1 MIDRRRFL
9 EIGFLSVG
17 ILLFEGSKLH
27 SVVKPIDT
35 IATLQYDLFPKNS
48 FAPDIDLA
56 HFGDYLENVI
66 LKHSRIREIDKEFL
80 INGAKWLNEE
90 AIKLY
95 GKNYTLLSK
104 TQREMTLQKI
114 SQTKWGDRWL
124 YDIFSY
130 LIEALLGDPIYGINQ
145 DEVGWRWLG
154 FKGGVPRPK
163 KAYL

>member
-1 MIDRRRFL
+1 LINRRRFL
-9 EIGFLSVG
+9 EFGFLSVG
-17 ILLFEGSKLH
+17 ILLFEGNKLH

-35 IATLQYDLFPKNS
+35 ILTLQYDLFPKS
-48 FAPDIDLA
+48 RFAPDINLA
-56 HFGDYLENVI
+56 HFGSYLENVI

-80 INGAKWLNEE
+80 INGTKWLNEE

-95 GKNYTLLSK
+95 GKNYTLLNK
-104 TQREMTLQKI
+104 TQRETTLQKI
-114 SQTKWGDRWL
+114 SKTKWGDSWL

-130 LIEALLGDPIYGINQ
+130 LFEALLGDPIYGINQ

-154 FKGGVPRPK
+154 FKGGEPRPK